1 MFKSALHRHGRF
13 LISFAFGVVLWALCL
28 QTSLNFFT
36 RALVGVNGFFVA
48 YVLLM
53 FHLIRQASA
62 EDLRRHSEEDDE
74 GAGLIVFLAIL
85 AVGVS
90 LTSIF
95 LVLNRPSIKVTEA
108 LFALSAAPFGWAMIH
123 MLAAFR
129 YAHLYYAPEPDCG
142 LDFPGGTKSPTISDF
157 LYFAFT
163 IGMTA
168 QVSDIVVTTAP
179 MRKTVLLHS
188 IGSFFFNTVI
198 LALAVN
204 AAIALSN
211 GV

>member
-74 GAGLIVFLAIL
+74 GAGLIVFLSVSTVIVEPGEAGRGRTVI
-85 AVGVS
+85 S
-90 LTSIF
+90 LTIRAKPIGANT
-95 LVLNRPSIKVTEA
+95 NRTD
-108 LFALSAAPFGWAMIH
+108 FALAA
-123 MLAAFR
+123 
-129 YAHLYYAPEPDCG
+129 
-142 LDFPGGTKSPTISDF
+142 
-157 LYFAFT
+157 
-163 IGMTA
+163 
-168 QVSDIVVTTAP
+168 
-179 MRKTVLLHS
+179 
-188 IGSFFFNTVI
+188 
-198 LALAVN
+198 
-204 AAIALSN
+204 
-211 GV
+211 